1 MVVDS
6 SALVSIVIEESGHE
20 RLLQKALSASV
31 TVIGAP
37 LAYEAA
43 MVLSRRLHK
52 DARPMLNGLLRNI
65 SADIVPFTEEH
76 YEAAVSAFLRY
87 GKGRHPAG
95 LNFGDC
101 MSYALAVVSG
111 LPLLYIGNDF
121 SKTDITA
128 A

>member
-20 RLLQKALSASV
+20 HLLRKVLNAKL
-31 TVIGAP
+31 TVVGAP

-43 MVLSRRLHK
+43 MVLSGRLHR

-65 SADIVPFTEEH
+65 SAEIVPFTEEH

-121 SKTDITA
+121 SQTDIQA

>member
-1 MVVDS
+1 MVVDTS
-6 SALVSIVIEESGHE
+6 VLVAILLKEIDYERFMERAGLAPSVIVGSPT
-20 RLLQKALSASV
+20 AF
-31 TVIGAP
+31 
-37 LAYEAA
+37 EAA
-43 MVLSRRLHK
+43 MVVSSRSGHDERAKLI
-52 DARPMLNGLLRNI
+52 GLLR
-65 SADIVPFTEEH
+65 SLKAEVVPFTPEH

-111 LPLLYIGNDF
+111 LPLLYTGDDF
-121 SKTDITA
+121 SRTDVQA